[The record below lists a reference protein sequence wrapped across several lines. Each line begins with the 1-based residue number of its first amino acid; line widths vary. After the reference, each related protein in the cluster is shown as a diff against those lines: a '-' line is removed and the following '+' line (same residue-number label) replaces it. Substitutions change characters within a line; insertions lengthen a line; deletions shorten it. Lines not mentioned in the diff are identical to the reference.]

1 MQETEPTRRRWLRL
15 TLNLSAKL
23 NILLLG
29 AMVVIF
35 ALLGYLNVRLHR
47 QHLEQTTLLSA
58 ERVSDVI
65 KHSTTDYMLRND
77 REGLYNSIQT
87 MAHQPGM
94 EKIRIFDQEGRI
106 TYTTDSVEQN
116 HVVDKTAEACYACH
130 TQSQP
135 LARLNRPDRFRIYRN
150 AAGTR
155 VLGII
160 TPIENQPSCS
170 NASCHAHPAEQ
181 QILGV
186 LDTNLSL
193 AKADVQLAESSRRM
207 IAYTACALLLIAVL
221 SWFFIRRVVGLPVK
235 ALERGTERLAAG
247 DLGYQIDVQSHDEIG
262 ELAHSFNGMSR
273 QLQAEHNENLAWT
286 RTLEQRVEQKT
297 GELRRAHEHAL
308 HTEKM
313 ASIGKMAAVLA
324 HEINNPLSGILTY
337 AKLLRKWIE
346 RQESDRQETERQE
359 KERQEKA
366 RQEKG
371 REDTNHQE
379 IPPDDF
385 AVIRHKEIIDS
396 LDLIASE
403 SRRCGD
409 LVKNLLT
416 FSRTTPMNLQ
426 PTNVNQVIDRSLRLV
441 QHQLDLGGIQVE
453 QRLDPN
459 LPEVLCDAAQIEQVI
474 LALVMNA
481 LDAMP
486 QGGNLW
492 LTTTFSHRDSYIQ
505 IVVRDDGSGIPPEIL
520 PRIFEPFLT
529 TKETGRGVGLGLA
542 ISHSILERHNGNI
555 EVQSEPGRG
564 TTFTLTLPWDAAKE
578 AVSPAGARVT
588 PSSNEIAAITTGR

>member
-1 MQETEPTRRRWLRL
+1 MQETEPNRSRWTRL
-15 TLNLSAKL
+15 TLTLSAKL

-47 QHLEQTTLLSA
+47 QHLEQSTLLSA
-58 ERVSDVI
+58 ERVSDII
-65 KHSTTDYMLRND
+65 KHSTTDYMLRNN
-77 REGLYNSIQT
+77 REGLYRSIQT
-87 MAHQPGM
+87 MAAEPGM

-106 TYTTDSVEQN
+106 TYTTDSAEES

-130 TQSQP
+130 AQSQP

-150 AAGTR
+150 AAGAR

-160 TPIENQPSCS
+160 TPIENQPACS
-170 NASCHAHPAEQ
+170 NATCHAHPAEQ
-181 QILGV
+181 RILGV

-193 AKADVQLAESSRRM
+193 AKTDVQVAESSRRM
-207 IAYTACALLLIAVL
+207 IAYTGCALLLIAVL
-221 SWFFIRRVVGLPVK
+221 SWFFVWEVVGRPVK

-247 DLGYQIDVQSHDEIG
+247 DLGYQIDVRSKDEIG
-262 ELAHSFNGMSR
+262 ELASSFNGMSR
-273 QLQAEHNENLAWT
+273 QLQAEHNENLTWT
-286 RTLEQRVEQKT
+286 HSLEQRVEQKT
-297 GELRRAHEHAL
+297 RELTRAHEHAL

-337 AKLLRKWIE
+337 AKLLRKWIDRDDAGRSH
-346 RQESDRQETERQE
+346 RQE
-359 KERQEKA
+359 
-366 RQEKG
+366 
-371 REDTNHQE
+371 
-379 IPPDDF
+379 IC
-385 AVIRHKEIIDS
+385 DS

-426 PTNVNQVIDRSLRLV
+426 PANLNQVVERSLRLV
-441 QHQLDLGGIQVE
+441 QHQLDLAGIQV
-453 QRLDPN
+453 QPQLDPD
-459 LPEVLCDAAQIEQVI
+459 LPPVVCDAAQIEQVI

-481 LDAMP
+481 LDALP

-492 LTTTFSHRDSYIQ
+492 LSTSFGHEPNCAR

-520 PRIFEPFLT
+520 SRIFEPFLT

-555 EVQSEPGRG
+555 EVQSEEGRG
-564 TTFTLTLPWDAAKE
+564 TTFTVTLPWDAEREKVAP
-578 AVSPAGARVT
+578 SPA
-588 PSSNEIAAITTGR
+588 NEIAATASGR

>member
-1 MQETEPTRRRWLRL
+1 MQETEPTRGRWLRL
-15 TLNLSAKL
+15 TPTLSAKL
-23 NILLLG
+23 NTLLLG
-29 AMVVIF
+29 AMVLIL

-47 QHLEQTTLLSA
+47 QHLEQNTLLSA

-77 REGLYNSIQT
+77 REGLHRSIQT
-87 MAHQPGM
+87 MANQPGM
-94 EKIRIFDQEGRI
+94 EKIRIFDQDGRI
-106 TYTTDSVEQN
+106 TYTTDAAEQN

-130 TQSQP
+130 AQSQP
-135 LARLNRPDRFRIYRN
+135 LARLKRPDRFRIYRN

-160 TPIENQPSCS
+160 TPIENRPACS
-170 NASCHAHPAEQ
+170 NAACHAHPAEQ

-193 AKADVQLAESSRRM
+193 ARADVQLAQSSRRM
-207 IAYTACALLLIAVL
+207 IAYTGCALLLIAFL
-221 SWFFIRRVVGLPVK
+221 SWFFVWIVVAKPVH
-235 ALERGTERLAAG
+235 ALKRGTERLAAG
-247 DLGYQIDVQSHDEIG
+247 DLGHQIDVRSNDEIG
-262 ELAHSFNGMSR
+262 ELASSFNSMSR
-273 QLQAEHNENLAWT
+273 ELQTARQQNLAWT
-286 RTLEQRVEQKT
+286 HTLEQRVEEKT
-297 GELRRAHEHAL
+297 RELKRAHEHAL

-337 AKLLRKWIE
+337 AKLLHKWI
-346 RQESDRQETERQE
+346 DRD
-359 KERQEKA
+359 A
-366 RQEKG
+366 VG
-371 REDTNHQE
+371 HHQE
-379 IPPDDF
+379 IC
-385 AVIRHKEIIDS
+385 DS

-426 PTNVNQVIDRSLRLV
+426 PANLNQVINRSLRLV
-441 QHQLDLGGIQVE
+441 QHQLDLAGIHVQPQLNPDLPQV
-453 QRLDPN
+453 Q
-459 LPEVLCDAAQIEQVI
+459 CDAAQIEQVV

-492 LTTTFSHRDSYIQ
+492 LTTSFTREPNQ
-505 IVVRDDGSGIPPEIL
+505 VCIVVRDDGSGIPAEIL

-542 ISHSILERHNGNI
+542 ISHSILERHRGTI
-555 EVQSEPGRG
+555 EVQSEQGRG
-564 TTFTLTLPWDAAKE
+564 TTFTVTLPWESELNADAGAEKS
-578 AVSPAGARVT
+578 ASPAK
-588 PSSNEIAAITTGR
+588 EIAALASGR

>member
-1 MQETEPTRRRWLRL
+1 MPETEPTRACLLRA
-15 TLNLSAKL
+15 TQTLSAKL

-29 AMVVIF
+29 AMVLIF

-47 QHLEQTTLLSA
+47 QHLEQNTLLAA
-58 ERVSDVI
+58 ERISDVI
-65 KHSTTDYMLRND
+65 KQGTTDYMLRND
-77 REGLYNSIQT
+77 REGLYRSIQT
-87 MAHQPGM
+87 IAAEPGM

-106 TYTTDSVEQN
+106 TYTTNSAEQN

-130 TQSQP
+130 AQSQP

-150 AAGTR
+150 AAGVR

-160 TPIENQPSCS
+160 TPIENQAACS

-207 IAYTACALLLIAVL
+207 IVYTGCALLLIALL
-221 SWFFIRRVVGLPVK
+221 SWFFVWEVVGRPVK
-235 ALERGTERLAAG
+235 ALERGTEHLAAG
-247 DLGYQIDVQSHDEIG
+247 ELGYQIDVRSKDEIG
-262 ELAHSFNGMSR
+262 ELAQSFNAMSN
-273 QLQAEHNENLAWT
+273 QLKSEHNENVAWT
-286 RTLEQRVEQKT
+286 RTLEQRVDQKT
-297 GELRRAHEHAL
+297 RELKRAHEHAL

-337 AKLLRKWIE
+337 AKLLRKWI
-346 RQESDRQETERQE
+346 DH
-359 KERQEKA
+359 
-366 RQEKG
+366 
-371 REDTNHQE
+371 EDGGKSRRGE
-379 IPPDDF
+379 IC
-385 AVIRHKEIIDS
+385 DS

-416 FSRTTPMNLQ
+416 FSRTTPINLQ
-426 PTNVNQVIDRSLRLV
+426 PTNLNQVIDRALQLI
-441 QHQLDLGGIQVE
+441 QHQLDLAAIQV
-453 QRLDPN
+453 QPDLDAE
-459 LPEVLCDAAQIEQVI
+459 LPLVICDGAQIEQVL
-474 LALVMNA
+474 LALMMNA

-492 LTTTFSHRDSYIQ
+492 VTTKLSREDNAIR
-505 IVVRDDGSGIPPEIL
+505 IVVRDDGCGIPPEIL
-520 PRIFEPFLT
+520 SRLFEPFLT

-542 ISHSILERHNGNI
+542 ISRSILEHHNGDI
-555 EVQSEPGRG
+555 EVQSEIGRG
-564 TTFTLTLPWDAAKE
+564 TTFTLTLPWEEDSEVFPAKE
-578 AVSPAGARVT
+578 VA
-588 PSSNEIAAITTGR
+588 AAISGR

>member
-1 MQETEPTRRRWLRL
+1 MQETEPTRGGWLRL
-15 TLNLSAKL
+15 TFTLSTKL

-29 AMVVIF
+29 AMIVIF

-47 QHLEQTTLLSA
+47 QHLEQNTLLSA
-58 ERVSDVI
+58 ERVSDII
-65 KHSTTDYMLRND
+65 KQSTTDYMLRND
-77 REGLYNSIQT
+77 REGLHHSIKM
-87 MAHQPGM
+87 MASEPGM
-94 EKIRIFDQEGRI
+94 EKIRIFDQDGRI
-106 TYTTDSVEQN
+106 TYTTDSAEQN

-130 TQSQP
+130 AQSQP

-150 AAGTR
+150 VTGAR

-160 TPIENQPSCS
+160 TPIENQTACS
-170 NASCHAHPAEQ
+170 NAACHAHPAEQ

-193 AKADVQLAESSRRM
+193 AKADVQVAESSRRM
-207 IAYTACALLLIAVL
+207 LVYTGCALLLIALL
-221 SWFFIRRVVGLPVK
+221 SWFSIWRVVGHPVK
-235 ALERGTERLAAG
+235 ALKRGTEHLAAG
-247 DLGYQIDVQSHDEIG
+247 DLGYQISVRSEDELG
-262 ELAHSFNGMSR
+262 ELARSFNGMSR
-273 QLQAEHNENLAWT
+273 QLRAEHTENISWT
-286 RTLEQRVEQKT
+286 HTLEERVEQKT
-297 GELRRAHEHAL
+297 RELRRAHEHAL

-337 AKLLRKWIE
+337 AKLLRKWTDRE
-346 RQESDRQETERQE
+346 EMPHDDSGRKRRQE
-359 KERQEKA
+359 
-366 RQEKG
+366 
-371 REDTNHQE
+371 
-379 IPPDDF
+379 IC
-385 AVIRHKEIIDS
+385 DS

-426 PTNVNQVIDRSLRLV
+426 PTNLNQVIERSLRLV
-441 QHQLDLGGIQVE
+441 QHQLDLAGIQV
-453 QRLDPN
+453 QSQLDPD
-459 LPEVLCDAAQIEQVI
+459 LPLVLCDAAQIEQVL

-481 LDAMP
+481 LDALP

-492 LTTTFSHRDSYIQ
+492 ITSSFGREPDEVRM
-505 IVVRDDGSGIPPEIL
+505 VVRDDGCGIPPEIL

-555 EVQSEPGRG
+555 EVQSEVGRG
-564 TTFTLTLPWDAAKE
+564 TTFNVTLPWDADAEKV
-578 AVSPAGARVT
+578 APSP
-588 PSSNEIAAITTGR
+588 SNEIAVTASARS

>member
-1 MQETEPTRRRWLRL
+1 MQETEPTRGRWLRL
-15 TLNLSAKL
+15 TPTLSAKL
-23 NILLLG
+23 NALLLG
-29 AMVVIF
+29 AMVLIL

-47 QHLEQTTLLSA
+47 QHLEQNTLLSA

-77 REGLYNSIQT
+77 REGLHRSIQT
-87 MAHQPGM
+87 MANQPGM
-94 EKIRIFDQEGRI
+94 EKIRIFDQDGRI
-106 TYTTDSVEQN
+106 TYTTDAAEQN

-130 TQSQP
+130 AQSQP
-135 LARLNRPDRFRIYRN
+135 LARLKRPDRFRIYRN

-160 TPIENQPSCS
+160 TPIENRPACS
-170 NASCHAHPAEQ
+170 NAACHAHPAEQ

-193 AKADVQLAESSRRM
+193 ARADVQLAQSSRRM
-207 IAYTACALLLIAVL
+207 IAYTGCALLLIAFL
-221 SWFFIRRVVGLPVK
+221 SWFFVWIVVAKPVH
-235 ALERGTERLAAG
+235 ALKRGTERLAAG
-247 DLGYQIDVQSHDEIG
+247 DLGHQIDVRSNDEIG
-262 ELAHSFNGMSR
+262 ELASSFNSMSR
-273 QLQAEHNENLAWT
+273 ELQIARKQNLAWT
-286 RTLEQRVEQKT
+286 HTLEQRVEEKT
-297 GELRRAHEHAL
+297 RELKRAHEHAL

-337 AKLLRKWIE
+337 AKLLHKWI
-346 RQESDRQETERQE
+346 DRD
-359 KERQEKA
+359 A
-366 RQEKG
+366 VG
-371 REDTNHQE
+371 HHQE
-379 IPPDDF
+379 IC
-385 AVIRHKEIIDS
+385 DS

-426 PTNVNQVIDRSLRLV
+426 PAGLNQVINRSLRLV
-441 QHQLDLGGIQVE
+441 QHQLDLAGIHVQP
-453 QRLDPN
+453 QLDPK
-459 LPEVLCDAAQIEQVI
+459 LPQVQCDAAQIEQVV

-492 LTTTFSHRDSYIQ
+492 LTTSFTREPNQ
-505 IVVRDDGSGIPPEIL
+505 ACIVVRDDGSGIPAEIL

-542 ISHSILERHNGNI
+542 ISHSILERHRGTI
-555 EVQSEPGRG
+555 EVQSEQGRG
-564 TTFTLTLPWDAAKE
+564 TTFTVTLPWESELNSDTGAEKSA
-578 AVSPAGARVT
+578 SPAK
-588 PSSNEIAAITTGR
+588 EIAALASGR